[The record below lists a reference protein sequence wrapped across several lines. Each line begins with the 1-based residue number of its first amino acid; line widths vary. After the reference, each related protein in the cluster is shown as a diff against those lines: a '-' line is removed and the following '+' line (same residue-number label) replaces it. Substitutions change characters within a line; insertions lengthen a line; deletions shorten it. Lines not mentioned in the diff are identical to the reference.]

1 MMTTHDT
8 EKPRGATPP
17 AGPDGRGGM
26 DRRIEKKKWPPK
38 RIAVVGGAGLFTI
51 FIIYALVA
59 NTGSRLNVE
68 AGRLTVSTVVR
79 GPFQEYI
86 PVNGVVQPIRTFYLD
101 AVEGGRIEERFVE
114 AGAFVRKG
122 DRILRM
128 GNTNLQLDVMYR
140 EALSYEQINNA
151 RNTSITIEQNTISV
165 RQEVAEAEFQFQQA
179 SRNYLRDSTLFD
191 RGLTSPM
198 EFKRSQDEYAYWKER
213 KAISLAHWQQDSLL
227 RVNQLGQLDASIR
240 RMTANLELTR
250 KNLENLTLRAPI
262 GGQLSSLNAEIGQS
276 KSAGERLGQIDVL
289 DSFKVRVP
297 VDEFYIARVSP
308 GQTGLCELAGDTF
321 ALTIRK
327 VYPEVREGRFEVDM
341 EFSSKVPGGIRRGQT
356 LQIRLELGRLEE
368 AVMVPRGGFYQKTGG
383 QWIYVVDESGDFAVR
398 RSIRLSRQNPQV
410 FEVLEGLSAGERVV
424 TSSYDSF
431 GDADRLVIKR

>member
-1 MMTTHDT
+1 
-8 EKPRGATPP
+8 
-17 AGPDGRGGM
+17 M
-26 DRRIEKKKWPPK
+26 DRRIEKKRWPPK
-38 RIAVVGGAGLFTI
+38 KIALVGGSGLFVL
-51 FIIYALVA
+51 FVIYALAA

-68 AGRLTVSTVVR
+68 AERLTISTVAK

-101 AVEGGRIEERFVE
+101 AVEGGRIEEKFVE
-114 AGAFVRKG
+114 AGAFVKKG
-122 DRILRM
+122 DPILRM

-165 RQEVAEAEFQFQQA
+165 RQEVAEAEFQFLQA
-179 SRNYLRDSTLFD
+179 ERNFTRDSALSS
-191 RGLTSPM
+191 RGLISPM
-198 EFKRSQDEYAYWKER
+198 EFKKSADEFTYWKER
-213 KAISLAHWQQDSLL
+213 REISLAHARQDSLL
-227 RVNQLGQLDASIR
+227 RLNQLGQLDASIR

-308 GQTGLCELAGDTF
+308 GQTGECELAGETF
-321 ALTIRK
+321 PLTIRK
-327 VYPEVREGRFEVDM
+327 VYPEVRDGRFEVDM
-341 EFSSKVPGGIRRGQT
+341 EFAGKVPAGIRRGQT

-383 QWIYVVDESGDFAVR
+383 QWIFVVDASGDFAVR
-398 RSIRLSRQNPQV
+398 RPIKLSRQNPQV
-410 FEVLEGLSAGERVV
+410 FEVLDGLEPGERVV

-431 GDADRLVIKR
+431 GDAERLVIGR

>member
-1 MMTTHDT
+1 
-8 EKPRGATPP
+8 
-17 AGPDGRGGM
+17 M

-38 RIAVVGGAGLFTI
+38 KIALVGGAGLFVLYV
-51 FIIYALVA
+51 IYALAA

-68 AGRLTVSTVVR
+68 AERLTISTVVK

-86 PVNGVVQPIRTFYLD
+86 PVNGIVQPIRTFYLD
-101 AVEGGRIEERFVE
+101 AVEGGRIEEKFVE

-122 DRILRM
+122 DPILRM

-179 SRNYLRDSTLFD
+179 ARNYVRDSTLAARD
-191 RGLTSPM
+191 LASPM

-213 KAISLAHWQQDSLL
+213 KAISLEHSRQDSIL
-227 RVNQLGQLDASIR
+227 RQNQLGQLDASIR
-240 RMTANLELTR
+240 RMNANLDLTR

-262 GGQLSSLNAEIGQS
+262 TGQLSSLNGEIGQS

-308 GQTGLCELAGDTF
+308 GQTGECELAGDTF
-321 ALTIRK
+321 KLAIRK
-327 VYPEVREGRFEVDM
+327 VFPEVREGRFEVDM
-341 EFSSKVPGGIRRGQT
+341 EFTGKVPAGLRRGQT

-383 QWIYVVDESGDFAVR
+383 QWIFVVDPSGDFAVR
-398 RSIRLSRQNPQV
+398 RPIRLSRQNPQV
-410 FEVLEGLSAGERVV
+410 FEVLDGLAVGERVV
-424 TSSYDSF
+424 TSSYDNF
-431 GDADRLVIKR
+431 GDAGRLVIGR

>member
-1 MMTTHDT
+1 
-8 EKPRGATPP
+8 
-17 AGPDGRGGM
+17 M

-38 RIAVVGGAGLFTI
+38 KIALVGGAGLFI
-51 FIIYALVA
+51 LFVIYALAA

-68 AGRLTVSTVVR
+68 AERLTVSTVVK

-101 AVEGGRIEERFVE
+101 AVEGGRIEEKFVE
-114 AGAFVRKG
+114 AGAFVKKG
-122 DRILRM
+122 DPILRM

-165 RQEVAEAEFQFQQA
+165 RQEVAEAEFQFLQA
-179 SRNYLRDSTLFD
+179 ERNFTRDSALSS
-191 RGLTSPM
+191 RGLISPM
-198 EFKRSQDEYAYWKER
+198 EFKKSADEFTYWKER
-213 KAISLAHWQQDSLL
+213 REISLAHARQDSLL
-227 RVNQLGQLDASIR
+227 RLNQLGQLDASIR

-308 GQTGLCELAGDTF
+308 GQTGECELAGETF
-321 ALTIRK
+321 PLTIRK
-327 VYPEVREGRFEVDM
+327 VYPEVRDGRFEVDM
-341 EFSSKVPGGIRRGQT
+341 EFAGKVPAGIRRGQT

-383 QWIYVVDESGDFAVR
+383 QWIFVVDASGDFAVR
-398 RSIRLSRQNPQV
+398 RPIKLSRQNPQV
-410 FEVLEGLSAGERVV
+410 FEVLDGLEPGERVV

-431 GDADRLVIKR
+431 GDAERLVIGR